1 MIRTR
6 RGPAGACLLGSSSL
20 IFSSITP
27 GFPAAGA
34 ALFDASEQF
43 LAPSNLAD
51 VSPPHAAC
59 SPEDC
64 CLRTYIRCRMSCS
77 RRGWPAWRGR
87 MNSSSS
93 PSASSCLAGRISCG
107 TGISIDWRRS
117 GSSSALPRSPPRRWK
132 ERGTPRW
139 RVTKERSTH
148 ATPRPGSC
156 AGC

>member
-1 MIRTR
+1 MTRTR
-6 RGPAGACLLGSSSL
+6 LGPAGALLLGRSSL

-27 GFPAAGA
+27 GFSAAGA
-34 ALFDASEQF
+34 ALFEASTRF
-43 LAPSNLAD
+43 LLHSNEAD
-51 VSPPHAAC
+51 VSPLHAAC

-77 RRGWPAWRGR
+77 RRGWPAWRGL

-93 PSASSCLAGRISCG
+93 PSANSCLAGRISCG
-107 TGISIDWRRS
+107 IGTSIDWRRS
-117 GSSSALPRSPPRRWK
+117 GSSSVLPRSPPRRWK

-148 ATPRPGSC
+148 AMPRPGSC